1 MQNKYN
7 TPKIYIEINIFHVKY
22 INSFHNHRNGTN
34 IS

>member
-7 TPKIYIEINIFHVKY
+7 TPRIDIEINIFHVKY